1 MTLVPSVLPSKMTS
15 FPAVYNSSFRS
26 MSESSGAAAKALWQ
40 LDKHPSVYALLF
52 TPAAAAATATPPP
65 HSQRRLAKLKK
76 NLHRHTDG
84 WRRRRWWWEGGDIRS
99 SSARPPPIC
108 WPSPSPNASTP
119 QLCVETLPL
128 GCDAQPPFRGRR
140 RKKEIK
146 RTAWS
151 SLFNNK
157 SSDFFLFLGSE
168 GRIQT
173 NPPRPPLRIAD

>member
-1 MTLVPSVLPSKMTS
+1 MTS

-40 LDKHPSVYALLF
+40 LDKHLSVYALLF
-52 TPAAAAATATPPP
+52 TPATAAATPPP
-65 HSQRRLAKLKK
+65 HSQRRLAKSKK

-84 WRRRRWWWEGGDIRS
+84 WRRWWWWEGVDIRS
-99 SSARPPPIC
+99 SSARPTPIC

-119 QLCVETLPL
+119 QLCVEMLPL
-128 GCDAQPPFRGRR
+128 GCDTQPPFRGRR

-151 SLFNNK
+151 SHSNNK
-157 SSDFFLFLGSE
+157 RSNFFIFFGSK

-173 NPPRPPLRIAD
+173 NPPPSPTDFLMLLQPQQQ